1 MQRLRKGGIYCSPGV
16 TIEFQQATKRHVL
29 RGRES
34 GGAIKEFGHYVSF
47 CGEGGERLPWFVRP
61 DSLTANGDHAI
72 VIAPALVSI
81 EALRIEHTYE
91 LLIVR
96 HELRAER
103 EGARPR
109 IWSRLVFR
117 GWQGQLPLDLVDKD
131 RSVAGQIAPE
141 FFTRAGE
148 PRQLPAQFVEAV
160 HAIVVGVNCRN
171 CSHAHL
177 LVAPTR
183 GGGAR
188 HRRFRLVRRKLSKTK
203 TPTPDPRRTRPWRVR
218 RSEVSVHRSRGLR
231 RKGGRTVG
239 FISRVVT
246 TGLVALAAGGSY
258 HLLTERRLAPSSTAG
273 AGNPGSSSTESE
285 RFAPAENLE
294 RIEIGELRAAAQRL
308 RGSRIPL
315 NIAMYAFT
323 DRAIAQLLIEESD
336 AGTVIRVY
344 RDGEQYEEEERQHY
358 GIGSVTSMFRGHA
371 NIHVRVKPASRSDL
385 MHLKCW
391 SDGRVLRD
399 GSANWSPAGLKRQD
413 NEIRYTTDG
422 HEVQEFNQNFEQLWN
437 RPTNTRVQ

>member
-1 MQRLRKGGIYCSPGV
+1 MTEKKKDGSLMRLTLPAPAVQRLRKAGIYCSPGV
-16 TIEFQQATKRHVL
+16 TMEFQQAGKLHVL

-61 DSLTANGDHAI
+61 DSLMANGDHAV

-160 HAIVVGVNCRN
+160 HSIVAGVNCRG

-177 LVAPTR
+177 LVAPT
-183 GGGAR
+183 
-188 HRRFRLVRRKLSKTK
+188 
-203 TPTPDPRRTRPWRVR
+203 PRRSAPPTVRP
-218 RSEVSVHRSRGLR
+218 G
-231 RKGGRTVG
+231 
-239 FISRVVT
+239 
-246 TGLVALAAGGSY
+246 
-258 HLLTERRLAPSSTAG
+258 
-273 AGNPGSSSTESE
+273 
-285 RFAPAENLE
+285 PAETLQDKDADCGAKTDE
-294 RIEIGELRAAAQRL
+294 AMTSAA
-308 RGSRIPL
+308 
-315 NIAMYAFT
+315 
-323 DRAIAQLLIEESD
+323 
-336 AGTVIRVY
+336 V
-344 RDGEQYEEEERQHY
+344 
-358 GIGSVTSMFRGHA
+358 
-371 NIHVRVKPASRSDL
+371 
-385 MHLKCW
+385 
-391 SDGRVLRD
+391 
-399 GSANWSPAGLKRQD
+399 
-413 NEIRYTTDG
+413 
-422 HEVQEFNQNFEQLWN
+422 
-437 RPTNTRVQ
+437 

>member
-1 MQRLRKGGIYCSPGV
+1 MTQKKTDNSLLRLTLPAAAVQRLRKGGIYCSPGV

-34 GGAIKEFGHYVSF
+34 GGATREFGHYVSF
-47 CGEGGERLPWFVRP
+47 CGGDGERLPWFVRP

-148 PRQLPAQFVEAV
+148 PRQLPAQFVEPV
-160 HAIVVGVNCRN
+160 HAIVVGVNCKN

-177 LVAPTR
+177 LVAPTLR
-183 GGGAR
+183 
-188 HRRFRLVRRKLSKTK
+188 
-203 TPTPDPRRTRPWRVR
+203 R
-218 RSEVSVHRSRGLR
+218 RS
-231 RKGGRTVG
+231 
-239 FISRVVT
+239 
-246 TGLVALAAGGSY
+246 
-258 HLLTERRLAPSSTAG
+258 APPTIP
-273 AGNPGSSSTESE
+273 PG
-285 RFAPAENLE
+285 PAETLQDKDPDSGPKTE
-294 RIEIGELRAAAQRL
+294 E
-308 RGSRIPL
+308 
-315 NIAMYAFT
+315 
-323 DRAIAQLLIEESD
+323 AIA
-336 AGTVIRVY
+336 
-344 RDGEQYEEEERQHY
+344 
-358 GIGSVTSMFRGHA
+358 
-371 NIHVRVKPASRSDL
+371 
-385 MHLKCW
+385 
-391 SDGRVLRD
+391 
-399 GSANWSPAGLKRQD
+399 SAA
-413 NEIRYTTDG
+413 
-422 HEVQEFNQNFEQLWN
+422 V
-437 RPTNTRVQ
+437 

>member
-1 MQRLRKGGIYCSPGV
+1 MTQKEKDGSLPRLTLPAPAVQRLRKAGIYCSPGV

-61 DSLTANGDHAI
+61 DSFTANGDHAI

-109 IWSRLVFR
+109 IWSKLVFR

-160 HAIVVGVNCRN
+160 HLIVVGVNCRN

-183 GGGAR
+183 
-188 HRRFRLVRRKLSKTK
+188 
-203 TPTPDPRRTRPWRVR
+203 R
-218 RSEVSVHRSRGLR
+218 RS
-231 RKGGRTVG
+231 TPP
-239 FISRVVT
+239 T
-246 TGLVALAAGGSY
+246 
-258 HLLTERRLAPSSTAG
+258 APPGPAEILQNKDADSGPKTDESMASTA
-273 AGNPGSSSTESE
+273 
-285 RFAPAENLE
+285 
-294 RIEIGELRAAAQRL
+294 
-308 RGSRIPL
+308 
-315 NIAMYAFT
+315 
-323 DRAIAQLLIEESD
+323 
-336 AGTVIRVY
+336 V
-344 RDGEQYEEEERQHY
+344 
-358 GIGSVTSMFRGHA
+358 
-371 NIHVRVKPASRSDL
+371 
-385 MHLKCW
+385 
-391 SDGRVLRD
+391 
-399 GSANWSPAGLKRQD
+399 
-413 NEIRYTTDG
+413 
-422 HEVQEFNQNFEQLWN
+422 
-437 RPTNTRVQ
+437 

>member
-1 MQRLRKGGIYCSPGV
+1 MTQKKKDAPLLRLTLPAPAVQRLRGAGIYCSPGV

-81 EALRIEHTYE
+81 EALRTEHTYE

-117 GWQGQLPLDLVDKD
+117 GWQGQLPLDLVEKD

-160 HAIVVGVNCRN
+160 HSIVVAVNCKN

-183 GGGAR
+183 
-188 HRRFRLVRRKLSKTK
+188 RRAESAS
-203 TPTPDPRRTRPWRVR
+203 RT
-218 RSEVSVHRSRGLR
+218 L
-231 RKGGRTVG
+231 
-239 FISRVVT
+239 
-246 TGLVALAAGGSY
+246 
-258 HLLTERRLAPSSTAG
+258 PSG
-273 AGNPGSSSTESE
+273 
-285 RFAPAENLE
+285 PAE
-294 RIEIGELRAAAQRL
+294 
-308 RGSRIPL
+308 IPQ
-315 NIAMYAFT
+315 NKDADSGPKT
-323 DRAIAQLLIEESD
+323 DDSMA
-336 AGTVIRVY
+336 
-344 RDGEQYEEEERQHY
+344 
-358 GIGSVTSMFRGHA
+358 SVA
-371 NIHVRVKPASRSDL
+371 V
-385 MHLKCW
+385 
-391 SDGRVLRD
+391 
-399 GSANWSPAGLKRQD
+399 
-413 NEIRYTTDG
+413 
-422 HEVQEFNQNFEQLWN
+422 
-437 RPTNTRVQ
+437 